1 MLLQFVHV
9 FLRPTDHLIAIAI
22 ELMHDA
28 YGIPQPHDHGR
39 MIFSLCL
46 LADLLHQA
54 GDGLT
59 LIRTGKG
66 DMDGAFPREYFLEV
80 AAILG
85 RLADVSHA
93 ASVERASVI
102 SRAIFQYLL
111 DVAFARGK
119 PVTIAAG
126 GNPGRRL
133 QALHPAI
140 TEFDVTFKVGQCLRA
155 PHMLGKRQPDS
166 LAVLRLFDRDERCRE
181 IVPIARTLGFLADQS
196 DGARG
201 WHLP

>member
-1 MLLQFVHV
+1 
-9 FLRPTDHLIAIAI
+9 
-22 ELMHDA
+22 MHDA
-28 YGIPQPHDHGR
+28 YRIPQPHDHWR

-59 LIRTGKG
+59 LIWTGIG
-66 DMDGAFPREYFLEV
+66 DMDGAFPREYLLEI

-85 RLADVSHA
+85 RLADVSHT

-102 SRAIFQYLL
+102 PRAILQYLL

-119 PVTIAAG
+119 PVAIATG

-133 QALHPAI
+133 QALHPAV
-140 TEFDVTFKVGQCLRA
+140 TEFDVTLKVGQRLRA
-155 PHMLGKRQPDS
+155 PYMLGKREPDS
-166 LAVLRLFDRDERCRE
+166 LAVLRLFDRDDRCRE
-181 IVPIARTLGFLADQS
+181 IVPVARTLGVLADQP
-196 DGARG
+196 DGARR